1 MISIDTQ
8 KRGGVM
14 MCGFLAKTGLVISG
28 IASLVFLAGCG
39 GGSSQSVNNQFA
51 NPAPQ
56 ALNPTPT
63 ITTISPN
70 TTVVGG
76 GAFTLTINGTDFVAG
91 SIVNFGGSAIATT
104 FGDSALLTA
113 TIPAASVASVGTP
126 AVTVTNP
133 SPGGGTSVGMSFS
146 ITSTSPIPTVNL
158 LYPSCAPAGEQL
170 VDSADNQMEVGGLNF
185 ETNSVVR
192 WNGADRPT
200 TFVDGTALTAQ
211 ISASDIA
218 AAGTAAVTV
227 LNPAPGGGSSNSLTF
242 NTMPEAVDPQSIAVD
257 PAGKFAYVAN
267 SGCDGGA
274 AGYVSVYTID
284 AATGALVSIGPPV
297 PSLYEGASSVAVDPL
312 GKFAYVAD
320 TALFEI
326 GGDVSM
332 YTINAAT
339 GALTSTGS
347 TSIGFTGGAG
357 LLAPLSIA
365 VDPSGK
371 FAYVANEGGFA
382 PTSISMYIINST
394 TGGLD
399 IIGSI
404 AAGGRAISVTVDPKG
419 GFAYVASKSDPP
431 GSVGN
436 VSAYTIEA
444 NTGAL
449 TSIGTVLAGT
459 DPNSVVVDPTGKFAY
474 VANSSSNDVSMY
486 TINAATGA
494 LTSIGTVPAGSG
506 PNAVVVDPTGKF
518 AYVTNFKSS
527 DVSMYAINVTT
538 GALTLKGTI
547 AAGQNP
553 SSITV
558 HPSGKFAYVTNSV
571 SNDISIY
578 GIDTATGALALI
590 ATVGT

>member
-1 MISIDTQ
+1 MDSR
-8 KRGGVM
+8 KREGVVTT
-14 MCGFLAKTGLVISG
+14 GVLAIRGLVISG
-28 IASLVFLAGCG
+28 IAGLVFLAGCG
-39 GGSSQSVNNQFA
+39 GGSFQSASNQSANNQSA
-51 NPAPQ
+51 NPTPQ
-56 ALNPTPT
+56 SPNPTPT
-63 ITTISPN
+63 ISTISPN

-113 TIPAASVASVGTP
+113 SIPAASVASVGTP

-133 SPGGGTSVGMSFS
+133 APGGGTSVAMSFS

-158 LYPSCAPAGEQL
+158 LYPSCVPAGEQF

-200 TFVDGTALTAQ
+200 TFLAGTALTAQ

-218 AAGTAAVTV
+218 GAGIAAVTV
-227 LNPAPGGGSSNSLTF
+227 FNPAPGGGNSNSLTF
-242 NTMPEAVDPQSIAVD
+242 TTMPEAVDPQSIAMD

-274 AGYVSVYTID
+274 VGYVSVYTID
-284 AATGALVSIGPPV
+284 ATTGALVSIGPPA
-297 PSLYEGASSVAVDPL
+297 PSLYEGAISVAVDPF
-312 GKFAYVAD
+312 GKFAYVANTD
-320 TALFEI
+320 LFNT
-326 GGDVSM
+326 GGGVSLL
-332 YTINAAT
+332 TINATT
-339 GALTSTGS
+339 GALTFMGNA
-347 TSIGFTGGAG
+347 AG
-357 LLAPLSIA
+357 LTNAGILAPLSIA

-382 PTSISMYIINST
+382 PTNVSMFTINSI
-394 TGGLD
+394 TGGLEF
-399 IIGSI
+399 IGTI

-419 GFAYVASKSDPP
+419 GFAYVASQTTPP

-436 VSAYTIEA
+436 VSMYAINA
-444 NTGAL
+444 ATGAL
-449 TSIGTVLAGT
+449 SFIGTIPTGT

-474 VANSSSNDVSMY
+474 VANSTSNDVSMY

-506 PNAVVVDPTGKF
+506 PNSVVVDPTGKF
-518 AYVTNFKSS
+518 AYVTNFNSS
-527 DVSMYAINVTT
+527 DVSMYTINAAT
-538 GALTLKGTI
+538 GGLTLKGTI
-547 AAGQNP
+547 VAGQNP
-553 SSITV
+553 SSIAV

-578 GIDTATGALALI
+578 SMDTTTGDLTLI
-590 ATVGT
+590 GTVGT

>member
-1 MISIDTQ
+1 MT
-8 KRGGVM
+8 RLVM
-14 MCGFLAKTGLVISG
+14 AIRRLAISG
-28 IASLVFLAGCG
+28 TASLVFLAGCG
-39 GGSSQSVNNQFA
+39 GGSLQSANNQSTNNQSA
-51 NPAPQ
+51 NPTPQ
-56 ALNPTPT
+56 SPNPTPT
-63 ITTISPN
+63 ISTISPV

-113 TIPAASVASVGTP
+113 VVPAASVASAGTP
-126 AVTVTNP
+126 AVTVSNP
-133 SPGGGTSVGMSFS
+133 APGGGTSVAMSFS

-158 LYPSCAPAGEQL
+158 LYPSCAPAGEQFI
-170 VDSADNQMEVGGLNF
+170 DSEYNNQMEVGGLNF

-200 TFVDGTALTAQ
+200 TFLAGTALTAQ

-218 AAGTAAVTV
+218 GAGTAAVSV
-227 LNPAPGGGSSNSLTF
+227 FNPAPGGGSSNSSTF
-242 NTMPEAVDPQSIAVD
+242 TITPGAVDPQSIAVD

-274 AGYVSVYTID
+274 VGYVSVYTID
-284 AATGALVSIGPPV
+284 ATTGALVSIGPPA
-297 PSLYEGASSVAVDPL
+297 PSLYEGAISVAVDPF
-312 GKFAYVAD
+312 GKFAYVANTD
-320 TALFEI
+320 LFNT
-326 GGDVSM
+326 GGGVSLL
-332 YTINAAT
+332 TINATT
-339 GALTSTGS
+339 GALTFMGNA
-347 TSIGFTGGAG
+347 AG
-357 LLAPLSIA
+357 LTNAGILAPLSIA

-382 PTSISMYIINST
+382 PTNVSMFTINSI
-394 TGGLD
+394 TGGLEF
-399 IIGSI
+399 IGTI
-404 AAGGRAISVTVDPKG
+404 ATGGRAISVTVDPKG
-419 GFAYVASKSDPP
+419 GFAYVASQTTPP

-436 VSAYTIEA
+436 VSMYAINA
-444 NTGAL
+444 ATGAL
-449 TSIGTVLAGT
+449 SFIGTIPTGT
-459 DPNSVVVDPTGKFAY
+459 DPNSVVVDPMGKFAY
-474 VANSSSNDVSMY
+474 VANSTSNDVSMY

-506 PNAVVVDPTGKF
+506 PNSVDVDPTGKF
-518 AYVTNFKSS
+518 AYVTNFNSS

-553 SSITV
+553 TSIAI

-578 GIDTATGALALI
+578 SIDTTTGDLTLI
-590 ATVGT
+590 GTVGT